1 MNYEANRREFLKW
14 SAAGA
19 VASTALG
26 ATGAEDESSTK
37 RVSANDKIVLAVM
50 GVNGRGSA
58 LAQTFMANPGAEIA
72 YVCDVDQ
79 QALDKAM
86 VVVEKGQS
94 RKPQAVRDFR
104 KALDDKSVDALV
116 VAAPNHWHAPATIL
130 GCSAGK
136 HVYVEKPC
144 SHNPREGELAVEA
157 SRKYKRVV
165 QMGSQRR
172 SRPSII
178 EAVKKVQDGAIGRVM
193 YARTWYNNRRGAI
206 GKGQPAE
213 VPSHLD
219 YALWQGPAPARPFMD
234 NVVHYKWHWFWHWGN
249 GELGNNGIH
258 ALDVARWAL
267 NVTYP
272 TRVASGGAKHRWED
286 DQQTP
291 DTHIVTY
298 DFGDKTI
305 VWEGL
310 SWSAYGPGG
319 SMFGMSFHG
328 DAGTLLLADN
338 GYKIFDLQNKET
350 GAFGAKGGDG
360 EHIANFLDCIRSGDR
375 PNADIEEG
383 HRSTLLCHLGN
394 ISHRVNRVLTIDP
407 QSGRIQGDEQAMQL
421 WSREYQPG
429 WEPKV

>member
-1 MNYEANRREFLKW
+1 MSYEANRRDFIKW

-19 VASTALG
+19 AAGLSSFAL
-26 ATGAEDESSTK
+26 ADEDSPSGK

-79 QALDKAM
+79 QALDKAL
-86 VVVEKGQS
+86 VIVQKGQS
-94 RKPQAVRDFR
+94 RKPQAVKDFR
-104 KALDDKSVDALV
+104 QALDDKSVDALV

-157 SRKYKRVV
+157 SRKHQRVV

-193 YARTWYNNRRGAI
+193 YARTWYNNRRPAI
-206 GKGQPAE
+206 GKGKPAE

-234 NVVHYKWHWFWHWGN
+234 NVIHYKWHWFWHWGN

-267 NVTYP
+267 DVQFP
-272 TRVASGGAKHRWED
+272 TRVTSGGAKHRWDD

-291 DTHIVTY
+291 DTHVVTY
-298 DFGDKTI
+298 DFGPKTI
-305 VWEGL
+305 LWEGL

-338 GYKIFDLQNKET
+338 GYKIYDLQNKET
-350 GAFGAKGGDG
+350 GAFAGKGSDT
-360 EHIANFLDCIRSGDR
+360 EHIANFLDCIRTGAR
-375 PNADIEEG
+375 PNADIEDG

-394 ISHRVNRVLTIDP
+394 IAHRVNRVLTVDSK
-407 QSGRIQGDEQAMQL
+407 SGHIQGDEQAMQL

>member
-1 MNYEANRREFLKW
+1 MSYEANRRDFIKW

-19 VASTALG
+19 AAGLSSFAL
-26 ATGAEDESSTK
+26 ADEDSPSGK

-79 QALDKAM
+79 QALDKAL
-86 VVVEKGQS
+86 VIVQKGQS
-94 RKPQAVRDFR
+94 RKPQAVKDFR
-104 KALDDKSVDALV
+104 QALDDKSVDALV

-157 SRKYKRVV
+157 SRKHQRVV

-193 YARTWYNNRRGAI
+193 YARTWYNNRRPAI
-206 GKGQPAE
+206 GKGKPAE

-234 NVVHYKWHWFWHWGN
+234 NVIHYKWHWFWHWGN

-267 NVTYP
+267 DVQFP
-272 TRVASGGAKHRWED
+272 TRVTSGGAKHRWED

-298 DFGDKTI
+298 DFGPKTI
-305 VWEGL
+305 LWEGL

-338 GYKIFDLQNKET
+338 GYKIYDLQNKET
-350 GAFGAKGGDG
+350 GAFAGKGSDT
-360 EHIANFLDCIRSGDR
+360 EHIANFLDCIRTGAR
-375 PNADIEEG
+375 PNADIEDG

-394 ISHRVNRVLTIDP
+394 IAHRVNRVLTVDSK
-407 QSGRIQGDEQAMQL
+407 SGRIQGDEPAMQL
-421 WSREYQPG
+421 WSREYQAG

>member
-1 MNYEANRREFLKW
+1 MSYEANRRDFIKW

-19 VASTALG
+19 AAGLSSFAL
-26 ATGAEDESSTK
+26 ADEDSPSGK

-79 QALDKAM
+79 QALDKAL
-86 VVVEKGQS
+86 VIVQKGQS
-94 RKPQAVRDFR
+94 RKPQAVKDFR
-104 KALDDKSVDALV
+104 QALDDKSVDALV

-157 SRKYKRVV
+157 SRKHQRVV

-193 YARTWYNNRRGAI
+193 YARTWYNNRRPAI
-206 GKGQPAE
+206 GKGKPAE

-234 NVVHYKWHWFWHWGN
+234 NVIHYKWHWFWHWGN

-267 NVTYP
+267 DVQFP
-272 TRVASGGAKHRWED
+272 TRVTSGGAKHRWDD

-291 DTHIVTY
+291 DTHLVTY
-298 DFGDKTI
+298 DFGPKTI
-305 VWEGL
+305 LWEGL

-338 GYKIFDLQNKET
+338 GYKIYDLQNKET
-350 GAFGAKGGDG
+350 GAFAGKGSDT
-360 EHIANFLDCIRSGDR
+360 EHIANFLDCIRTGAR
-375 PNADIEEG
+375 PNADIEDG

-394 ISHRVNRVLTIDP
+394 IAHRVNRVLTVDSK
-407 QSGRIQGDEQAMQL
+407 SGHIQGDEQAMQL

>member
-1 MNYEANRREFLKW
+1 MSYDATRREFLRW

-19 VASTALG
+19 TVA
-26 ATGAEDESSTK
+26 ATGLGSVAEESASG
-37 RVSANDKIVLAVM
+37 RRIGPNDKIVLAVM

-58 LAQTFMANPGAEIA
+58 LSQTFMANPGAEIG

-79 QALDKAM
+79 RALDKALA
-86 VVVEKGQS
+86 VIEKGQS
-94 RKPQAVRDFR
+94 RKPKAVKDFR
-104 KALDDKSVDALV
+104 EALDDKSIDALV

-130 GCSAGK
+130 GCAAGK

-157 SRKYKRVV
+157 SRKHKKVV

-172 SRPSII
+172 SRPAII
-178 EAVKKVQDGAIGRVM
+178 EAVKKVHDGAIGRVM
-193 YARTWYNNRRGAI
+193 YARTWYNNRRAAI
-206 GKGQPAE
+206 GKGTPAE
-213 VPSHLD
+213 APSHLD
-219 YALWQGPAPARPFMD
+219 YALWQGPAPAKPFMS
-234 NVVHYKWHWFWHWGN
+234 NLIHYNWHWFWHWGN

-267 NVTYP
+267 GVTFP
-272 TRVASGGAKHRWED
+272 TRVTSGGSKYRWDD

-305 VWEGL
+305 TWEGL

-319 SMFGMSFHG
+319 SQFGMSFHG
-328 DAGTLLLADN
+328 DQGTLLLADN
-338 GYKIFDLQNKET
+338 GHKIYDLQNKEV
-350 GAFGAKGGDG
+350 GAFAGKASDA
-360 EHIANFLDCIRSGDR
+360 EHIANFLDCIRSGER
-375 PNADIEEG
+375 PNADIEDG

-394 ISHRVNRVLTIDP
+394 IAHRVNRVLVTDP
-407 QSGRIQGDEQAMQL
+407 QSGRIQNDDAAMQL

-429 WEPKV
+429 FEPKV